1 MSFEG
6 EKDFLNCL
14 EFLDMIRDFNVFIDK
29 FLSIIRKKQ
38 KGGNIW
44 YTLNKVI
51 TV

>member
-14 EFLDMIRDFNVFIDK
+14 EFLDMIRDFNVDK

-38 KGGNIW
+38 KGSNI
-44 YTLNKVI
+44 
-51 TV
+51 